1 MSGSGVGSRDWLPE
15 HLRFAVDAAS
25 VALWCWNVDTDQ
37 FGMDEYGF
45 DLWGLPWKDVVSFDE
60 LSAHIHPA
68 DRDRVRAA
76 FQATRSVTGLYE
88 TDFRV
93 MLGDEIRWVS
103 ARGKGADEGLKD
115 RSSFGIFIDVTQRK
129 QVEEANELLAGEMS
143 HRVLNLL
150 AIATALTTMTART
163 ASSVADM
170 TGQLVHRLT
179 ALGRA
184 HSLVRPLPGSEGTAA
199 LLGDLIA
206 VLLSPYDDGGAFAG
220 RIRISVPR
228 MGVGE
233 MSAATLAMV
242 IHELATNSLKHG
254 ALSVPAGVLDI
265 TSTTDDEHLLIVWAE
280 TGGPTVAGAPDRQ
293 GYGSRIVLKTV
304 EKQLGGELTFDW
316 KSTGLIATLRVNRSK
331 LAS

>member
-1 MSGSGVGSRDWLPE
+1 MPV

-25 VALWCWNVDTDQ
+25 VALWCWNVDTDE
-37 FGMDEYGF
+37 FSMDEVGF
-45 DLWGLPWKDVVSFDE
+45 DLWGLPWKDVVCFDE

-88 TDFRV
+88 TDFRI

-103 ARGKGADEGLKD
+103 ARGKGADEELKG

-150 AIATALTTMTART
+150 AIATALTTMTGRT

-170 TGQLVHRLT
+170 TGQLVNRLT

-184 HSLVRPLPGSEGTAA
+184 HSLVRPLPGDEGTAA
-199 LLGDLIA
+199 LLGDLIS

-228 MGVGE
+228 MGVGK
-233 MSAATLAMV
+233 MSAATLALV

-254 ALSVPAGVLDI
+254 ALSVPTGVLDI
-265 TSTTDDEHLLIVWAE
+265 TSTSDDADLLIVWAE
-280 TGGPTVAGAPDRQ
+280 TGGPPVAVIPERQ
-293 GYGSRIVLKTV
+293 GYGSRIVLKAV
-304 EKQLGGELTFDW
+304 EKQLLGELAFDW
-316 KSTGLIATLRVNRSK
+316 QIAGLIATLRVKRSQ
-331 LAS
+331 LAT

>member
-25 VALWCWNVDTDQ
+25 VALWCWDVDTDR
-37 FGMDEYGF
+37 FSMDEFGF
-45 DLWGLPWKDVVSFDE
+45 ELWGLPWKPEVGFDE

-68 DRDRVRAA
+68 DRDRVREA

-88 TDFRV
+88 TDFRI

-103 ARGKGADEGLKD
+103 ARGKGADEGLQD
-115 RSSFGIFIDVTQRK
+115 RSSFGVFIDVTQRK
-129 QVEEANELLAGEMS
+129 QAEEANELLAGEMS

-150 AIATALTTMTART
+150 AIATALTNMTGRSS
-163 ASSVADM
+163 SSVADM
-170 TGQLVHRLT
+170 TGQLVNRLT

-228 MGVGE
+228 MGVGRL
-233 MSAATLAMV
+233 SASTLAMV

-254 ALSVPAGVLDI
+254 ALSVPSGMLDI
-265 TSTTDDEHLLIVWAE
+265 TSTSEEDDLVIVWAE
-280 TGGPTVAGAPDRQ
+280 TGGPAIAGPPERQ
-293 GYGSRIVLKTV
+293 GYGSRVVLKAV
-304 EKQLGGELTFDW
+304 EQQLRGRLGFDW
-316 KSTGLIATLRVNRSK
+316 QPAGLVSTLRVRRAQ
-331 LAS
+331 LAT